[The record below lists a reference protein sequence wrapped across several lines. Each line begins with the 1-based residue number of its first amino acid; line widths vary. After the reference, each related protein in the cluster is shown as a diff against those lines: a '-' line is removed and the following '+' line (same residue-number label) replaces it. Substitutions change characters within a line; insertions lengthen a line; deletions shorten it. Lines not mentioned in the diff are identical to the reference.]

1 MCVISLH
8 TNFRLKMGLNKATR
22 SDLTLLS
29 LSIQFSKIK
38 KKLKSTSS
46 VGKAPVAVQCLSYHR
61 ISTLFRYMCR
71 ILKDRGRICRTTK
84 FFGTATFF
92 LPTKVLWTLYQSCC
106 GWRKLNCNQH
116 GLVRFVIKLENVSI
130 WLTRPVSIIWLLS
143 LFFEACIT
151 ICLAIRFVHFRSKK
165 YWTGGQCWEK

>member
-1 MCVISLH
+1 MCVISPH
-8 TNFRLKMGLNKATR
+8 TNFRLKMGLNRATS

-38 KKLKSTSS
+38 KLKSTSA
-46 VGKAPVAVQCLSYHR
+46 VGKKHLLLFSVCLT
-61 ISTLFRYMCR
+61 IGFRQFSDFCDTFWK
-71 ILKDRGRICRTTK
+71 IGAEFCGTTK
-84 FFGTATFF
+84 FFGAATFF

-130 WLTRPVSIIWLLS
+130 WLARPVSIIWLLS

-165 YWTGGQCWEK
+165 YWTGG